1 MVFGMT
7 LATYTLVHVVL
18 SLVGI
23 GSGLVVLFGL
33 LAGKRLAGWTGL
45 FLATTVATSV
55 TGFGFPVAHF
65 LPSHAV
71 GILSL
76 VSLAI
81 AILALYAFHLAGAW
95 RKIYVICTV
104 LALYLNVFVAVV
116 QSFEKIAP
124 LRALA
129 PTQSEPPFA
138 IAQLAVL
145 AIFVGLGIAAVR
157 RFRDRTELK
166 ASAARGGMR

>member
-7 LATYTLVHVVL
+7 LATYTLAHVVI

-23 GSGLVVLFGL
+23 ASGLVVLFGL
-33 LAGKRLAGWTGL
+33 LGGKRLVGWTGL

-55 TGFGFPVAHF
+55 TGFGFPVDHF
-65 LPSHAV
+65 LPSHGV

-76 VSLAI
+76 IVLAVAI
-81 AILALYAFHLAGAW
+81 AALYAFHLAGPW
-95 RKIYVICTV
+95 RRIYVIGAV
-104 LALYLNVFVAVV
+104 VALYLNVFVAVV
-116 QSFEKIAP
+116 QPFEKVPA

-145 AIFVGLGIAAVR
+145 ILFVVAGVAAAR
-157 RFRDRTELK
+157 RFRAEPARK
-166 ASAARGGMR
+166 ASAARSGR

>member
-7 LATYTLVHVVL
+7 LATYTLVYVEL

-33 LAGKRLAGWTGL
+33 LAGKRLGGWTGL

-55 TGFGFPVAHF
+55 TGFGFPFDHF
-65 LPSHAV
+65 LPSHSV

-76 VSLAI
+76 VVLAF
-81 AILALYAFHLAGAW
+81 AMLALYSFHLVGAW
-95 RKIYVICTV
+95 RRIYVICAV
-104 LALYLNVFVAVV
+104 IALYLNIFVAVV
-116 QSFEKIAP
+116 QAFEKVP
-124 LRALA
+124 DLRALA

-138 IAQLAVL
+138 IAQLLVL
-145 AIFVGLGIAAVR
+145 ALFVALGIAAAKK
-157 RFRDRTELK
+157 FRNGLVQT
-166 ASAARGGMR
+166 A

>member
-7 LATYTLVHVVL
+7 LATYTLVHVVI

-33 LAGKRLAGWTGL
+33 LSGKQLAGWTGL

-55 TGFGFPVAHF
+55 TGFGFPVEHF
-65 LPSHAV
+65 LPSHGV
-71 GILSL
+71 GIISL
-76 VSLAI
+76 VALAI
-81 AILALYAFHLAGAW
+81 AILALYAFHLAGGW
-95 RKIYVICTV
+95 RRTYVICAV

-116 QSFEKIAP
+116 QSFEKIEP

-145 AIFVGLGIAAVR
+145 ALFVGLGILAAK
-157 RFRDRTELK
+157 RFRERAPLK
-166 ASAARGGMR
+166 TSAARGGL

>member
-7 LATYTLVHVVL
+7 LATYTLVHVVM

-33 LAGKRLAGWTGL
+33 LSGKRLAGWTGL

-65 LPSHAV
+65 LPSHGV

-76 VSLAI
+76 IALAI
-81 AILALYAFHLAGAW
+81 AITALYKFQLAGAW
-95 RKIYVICTV
+95 RRTYVICSAA
-104 LALYLNVFVAVV
+104 ALYFNCFVLVV
-116 QSFEKIAP
+116 
-124 LRALA
+124 
-129 PTQSEPPFA
+129 
-138 IAQLAVL
+138 
-145 AIFVGLGIAAVR
+145 
-157 RFRDRTELK
+157 
-166 ASAARGGMR
+166 